1 MWTFCVR
8 LSAIAVAI
16 LIVSFANRPAYARGS
31 YVGHDDP
38 WNSERIDLLPPEVR
52 NVVIHICANP
62 RAGHYFATYFDN
74 SHLIKLHFEYLHCD
88 ERVTFC
94 REAVVSVRNIF
105 LPAAAIGSLRVT
117 TAAITTD
124 PFAPSRMARKS
135 DQIN

>member
-1 MWTFCVR
+1 MWTFCTR

-38 WNSERIDLLPPEVR
+38 WNSERIDRLPPEVR
-52 NVVIHICANP
+52 NVVIHICANS

-94 REAVVSVRNIF
+94 RGGSCLRQEYISTGSRYRLIKSYYGRNN
-105 LPAAAIGSLRVT
+105 
-117 TAAITTD
+117 D
-124 PFAPSRMARKS
+124 
-135 DQIN
+135 

>member
-1 MWTFCVR
+1 MWTFCAR

-38 WNSERIDLLPPEVR
+38 WNSERIDRLPPEVR
-52 NVVIHICANP
+52 NVVIHICADP

-74 SHLIKLHFEYLHCD
+74 SHLIKLHFEYLHFD

-94 REAVVSVRNIF
+94 RGGSCLRQEYISTGSRYRLIKSYYGRNN
-105 LPAAAIGSLRVT
+105 
-117 TAAITTD
+117 D
-124 PFAPSRMARKS
+124 
-135 DQIN
+135 

>member
-1 MWTFCVR
+1 MWTFCAR

-31 YVGHDDP
+31 NVGHDDA
-38 WNSERIDLLPPEVR
+38 WNSERIDRLPPEVR

-94 REAVVSVRNIF
+94 RG
-105 LPAAAIGSLRVT
+105 GSCLRQEYIST
-117 TAAITTD
+117 G
-124 PFAPSRMARKS
+124 SRYRLIKS
-135 DQIN
+135 YYGGNND

>member
-1 MWTFCVR
+1 MCTFCAR

-16 LIVSFANRPAYARGS
+16 LIVSFADRPAYARGS

-38 WNSERIDLLPPEVR
+38 WNSERIDRLPPEVR
-52 NVVIHICANP
+52 NVVIHICANS

-94 REAVVSVRNIF
+94 RG
-105 LPAAAIGSLRVT
+105 GSCLRQEYIST
-117 TAAITTD
+117 G
-124 PFAPSRMARKS
+124 SRYRLIKS
-135 DQIN
+135 YYGGNNV